1 MVAGKS
7 FFRIQ
12 GFVSGYGKLMFRF
25 HWFWPGV
32 IVGQEVLQRMGGEAT
47 HEFEK
52 KLKPCLCFQK
62 SAELLRT
69 VDQNDI
75 EINKID

>member
-1 MVAGKS
+1 MVAGGS
-7 FFRIQ
+7 HFFAFRGLFQ
-12 GFVSGYGKLMFRF
+12 VTVNSCFRF

-62 SAELLRT
+62 SVELNT
-69 VDQNDI
+69 FFVPY
-75 EINKID
+75 